1 MHEQAELLLRPVRAQ
16 QPTWP
21 HSWRPLQLVMQ
32 DDALRYKQGKREVAI
47 PLHHVTHVNV
57 VDNERCVVATLSLSL
72 APRTAPLNTF
82 PLPLYALP
90 RWPPLTHSH
99 PTPISP
105 HPPAS
110 AQTSTHH
117 TPHTTHHTPPHARH
131 PTPPRSRCEFAI
143 LSRGRTVAFRAADAS
158 AMTAWVAVLRSKE
171 PPLSPTGGDSPAR
184 RAAP

>member
-99 PTPISP
+99 PTPFSP

-110 AQTSTHH
+110 APTSTHH
-117 TPHTTHHTPPHARH
+117 TPHTAHHTPHTSAR
-131 PTPPRSRCEFAI
+131 TPPHPIPEQVRVRHT
-143 LSRGRTVAFRAADAS
+143 LSRPHRRLPCGGRLCNDCVGGGAAEQGAP
-158 AMTAWVAVLRSKE
+158 AE
-171 PPLSPTGGDSPAR
+171 PHR
-184 RAAP
+184 W